1 MEIKSRKIVVIG
13 AGHVGSH
20 VGFSL
25 VTQGV
30 CDELVYIDI
39 DEKKALAQAEDTA
52 DAVVYLP
59 HRVRVKAGDYS
70 DIDDA
75 EIIVISVGPLPN
87 LNETRMDTLGKTI
100 TCLEIPHRVRVKA
113 GDYSDI
119 DDAEIIVI
127 SVGPLPN
134 LNETRM
140 DTLGKTITCLET
152 VVEGIKNSKFS
163 GIIIDISNPAD
174 VITYY
179 LQTKLNYPSNKIL
192 STSVVEGIKNSKFSG
207 IIIDISNPADVI
219 TYYLQTKLNY
229 PSNKILSTSTT
240 LDSARLRKVLSKK
253 LNIDQKS
260 IYAYVMG
267 EHGESQMVPWSVA
280 TIFGKSLIELMKEE
294 PETYG
299 HLNLEE
305 IANDARYGGW
315 LVLKGKGSTEFGIG
329 TSCVEIIKTILAD
342 ERKVC
347 MVSTLLRGEYGQSD
361 VYASVPAIV
370 GKNGVEKVIELPM
383 SKEDLEKFGA
393 SCDVMRKN
401 YKLAL
406 TL

>member
-1 MEIKSRKIVVIG
+1 MNIKARKIVIIG

-25 VTQGV
+25 ATQGV

-39 DEKKALAQAEDTA
+39 DKAIAQAEDTA
-52 DAVVYLP
+52 DAIVYLP
-59 HRVRVKAGDYS
+59 HRIRVKAGDYS
-70 DIDDA
+70 DLTDA
-75 EIIVISVGPLPN
+75 EIAIISVGPLPN
-87 LNETRMDTLGKTI
+87 LTETRMDTLGKTI
-100 TCLEIPHRVRVKA
+100 NCLQ
-113 GDYSDI
+113 S
-119 DDAEIIVI
+119 VI
-127 SVGPLPN
+127 
-134 LNETRM
+134 
-140 DTLGKTITCLET
+140 
-152 VVEGIKNSKFS
+152 EGIKS
-163 GIIIDISNPAD
+163 
-174 VITYY
+174 
-179 LQTKLNYPSNKIL
+179 
-192 STSVVEGIKNSKFSG
+192 SKFSG

-240 LDSARLRKVLSKK
+240 LDSARLRKTLAKK

-280 TIFGKSLIELMKEE
+280 TIFGKSILDLMKEQ

-299 HLNLEE
+299 KLNLDE

-329 TSCVEIIKTILAD
+329 TSCVELVKTIFAD

-347 MVSTLLRGEYGQSD
+347 MVSTLLNGEYGQKNI
-361 VYASVPAIV
+361 YASVPAIL
-370 GKNGVEKVIELPM
+370 GSNGVEKIVELPL
-383 SKEDLEKFGA
+383 SKEDLEKFA
-393 SCDVMRKN
+393 NSCEIMRKN
-401 YKLAL
+401 YNLAL
-406 TL
+406 SL

>member
-100 TCLEIPHRVRVKA
+100 TCLET
-113 GDYSDI
+113 
-119 DDAEIIVI
+119 VI
-127 SVGPLPN
+127 
-134 LNETRM
+134 
-140 DTLGKTITCLET
+140 
-152 VVEGIKNSKFS
+152 
-163 GIIIDISNPAD
+163 
-174 VITYY
+174 
-179 LQTKLNYPSNKIL
+179 
-192 STSVVEGIKNSKFSG
+192 EGIKNSKFSG

>member
-1 MEIKSRKIVVIG
+1 MEIKSRKVVVIG

-39 DEKKALAQAEDTA
+39 DKNKAIAQAEDTH

-70 DIDDA
+70 DVDDA
-75 EIIVISVGPLPN
+75 DIIVVSVGPLPEPG
-87 LNETRMDTLGKTI
+87 ETRMDTLGKTVN
-100 TCLEIPHRVRVKA
+100 CLQ
-113 GDYSDI
+113 S
-119 DDAEIIVI
+119 VI
-127 SVGPLPN
+127 
-134 LNETRM
+134 
-140 DTLGKTITCLET
+140 
-152 VVEGIKNSKFS
+152 EGIKNSKFS

-179 LQTKLNYPSNKIL
+179 LQAKLNYPANR
-192 STSVVEGIKNSKFSG
+192 
-207 IIIDISNPADVI
+207 
-219 TYYLQTKLNY
+219 
-229 PSNKILSTSTT
+229 ILSTSTT
-240 LDSARLRKVLSKK
+240 LDSARLRKTLSKE

-280 TIFGKSLIELMKEE
+280 TIFGKSLLDLMKEE

-299 HLNLEE
+299 HLDLEK
-305 IANDARYGGW
+305 IAYDARYGGW
-315 LVLKGKGSTEFGIG
+315 LVLNGKGSTEFGIG
-329 TSCVEIIKTILAD
+329 TSCVELIKTIFAD

-347 MVSTLLRGEYGQSD
+347 MVSTLLKGEYEETD
-361 VYASVPAIV
+361 VYASVPAIL
-370 GKNGVEKVIELPM
+370 GKNGVEKIIELPM
-383 SKEDLEKFGA
+383 SREDLEKFKA
-393 SCDVMRKN
+393 SCEIMKKN

-406 TL
+406 SL

>member
-1 MEIKSRKIVVIG
+1 MNIKARKIVIIG

-25 VTQGV
+25 ATQGV

-39 DEKKALAQAEDTA
+39 DKDKAIAQAEDTA
-52 DAVVYLP
+52 DAIVYLP
-59 HRVRVKAGDYS
+59 HRIRVKAGDYS
-70 DIDDA
+70 DLTDA
-75 EIIVISVGPLPN
+75 EIAIISVGPLPN
-87 LNETRMDTLGKTI
+87 LTETRMDTLGKTI
-100 TCLEIPHRVRVKA
+100 NCLQ
-113 GDYSDI
+113 S
-119 DDAEIIVI
+119 VI
-127 SVGPLPN
+127 
-134 LNETRM
+134 
-140 DTLGKTITCLET
+140 
-152 VVEGIKNSKFS
+152 EGIKS
-163 GIIIDISNPAD
+163 
-174 VITYY
+174 
-179 LQTKLNYPSNKIL
+179 
-192 STSVVEGIKNSKFSG
+192 SKFSG

-240 LDSARLRKVLSKK
+240 LDSARLRKTLAKK

-280 TIFGKSLIELMKEE
+280 TIFGKSILDLMKEQ

-299 HLNLEE
+299 KLNLDE

-329 TSCVEIIKTILAD
+329 TSCVELVKTIFAD

-347 MVSTLLRGEYGQSD
+347 MVSTLLNGEYGQKNI
-361 VYASVPAIV
+361 YASVPAIL
-370 GKNGVEKVIELPM
+370 GSNGVEKIVELPL
-383 SKEDLEKFGA
+383 SKEDLEKFA
-393 SCDVMRKN
+393 NSCEIMRKN
-401 YKLAL
+401 YNLAL
-406 TL
+406 SL